1 MALKAVHVSDVP
13 NLDQVPGNVTLNYLH
28 SPRVCK
34 GVNEDCDETKSGYKF
49 PKFVVM
55 GHRGSG
61 MNMLQSSDQR
71 MKSIKENT
79 ILSFNAAARHPLDFI
94 EFDVQVT
101 RDGCPVIFHDNFI
114 FTKDEGEIIERRVTD
129 ITLAEFLSYGPQ
141 NDPENVGK
149 PMLRKTKDG
158 RIFEWKVEKDT
169 PLCTLQE
176 AFEKVDQ
183 SVGFNVELKF
193 DDQLVYTEEEL
204 THALEAILKVVF
216 EHAQGRPI
224 MFSSFQPDAALL
236 IRKLQSTY
244 PVFFLTNGGAQT
256 CTDVRRSS
264 LDEAIKVC
272 LAGGLQGIV
281 SEVRAIFKNPGAIKK
296 IKEAKLCLVSYGE
309 LNNVPE
315 VVYMQRFMGI
325 EGVIVDLVSEITE
338 AVSDFIKN
346 EEEIKEEIV
355 FAEDGKLL
363 VKTNP
368 QFSNEEISFL
378 LKLITELIH
387 H

>member
-28 SPRVCK
+28 SPR
-34 GVNEDCDETKSGYKF
+34 DCDETKSGYKF